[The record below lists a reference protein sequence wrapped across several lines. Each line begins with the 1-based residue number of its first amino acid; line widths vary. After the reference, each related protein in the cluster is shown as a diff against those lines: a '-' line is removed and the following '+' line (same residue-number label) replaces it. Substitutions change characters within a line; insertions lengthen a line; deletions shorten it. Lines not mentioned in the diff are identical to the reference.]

1 MATKLVQAY
10 RQAPWRVQL
19 QRLGYF
25 ALGII
30 MVLLVAALYLNIS
43 AQAAT
48 AGLDF
53 QGLEFQRQSLQR
65 EIADLDATLAKIN
78 SEESMLARAQALGF
92 KPISSDQV
100 VYVVVPGFTGRSP
113 ASLAPVPD
121 TNMLAEPIIKPSYT
135 QSLWEFLFQ
144 GVLTWTNSSA
154 GAAQ

>member
-1 MATKLVQAY
+1 MAPKLVQAY

-25 ALGII
+25 ALAII

-53 QGLEFQRQSLQR
+53 QGLEFQRQSIQR
-65 EIADLDATLAKIN
+65 QIADLDATLAQVT
-78 SEESMLARAQALGF
+78 SEESMLARAEALGF
-92 KPISSDQV
+92 KPIASNQA
-100 VYVVVPGFTGRSP
+100 VYVVVPGYIGRQG
-113 ASLAPVPD
+113 AALAPVPD
-121 TNMLAEPIIKPSYT
+121 SNMLAEPIIKPSYT
-135 QSLWEFLFQ
+135 QSLWEFLNQ
-144 GVLTWTNSSA
+144 GILTWTNSAA

>member
-1 MATKLVQAY
+1 MTTKLVQAY

-19 QRLGYF
+19 QRLGYV
-25 ALGII
+25 ALGIL

-43 AQAAT
+43 ARAAT

-65 EIADLDATLAKIN
+65 EIADLDATLAEIT
-78 SEESMLARAQALGF
+78 SEDSMLARADAMGF
-92 KPISSDQV
+92 KQISMDQA
-100 VYVVVPGFTGRSP
+100 VYVVVPGYTGRQA

-121 TNMLAEPIIKPSYT
+121 SNMLAEPIIKPSYT

-144 GVLTWTNSSA
+144 GVLTWTNSA
-154 GAAQ
+154 GGSSQ